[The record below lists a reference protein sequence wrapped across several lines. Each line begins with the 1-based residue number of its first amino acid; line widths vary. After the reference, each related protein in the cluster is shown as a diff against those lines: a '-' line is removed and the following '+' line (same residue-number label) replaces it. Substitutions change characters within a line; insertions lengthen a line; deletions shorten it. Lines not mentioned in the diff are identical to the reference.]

1 MTDLI
6 RYLEMNDEARKQ
18 YEDRCK
24 EIEARVMQRL
34 YFKVYRERN
43 KERLKEYERMRYL
56 RNKERKANENRN

>member
-1 MTDLI
+1 MMTDLI

-18 YEDRCK
+18 YEDRLR

-34 YFKVYRERN
+34 YFKAYRERN

-56 RNKERKANENRN
+56 RNKERKANEH

>member
-1 MTDLI
+1 VMTNQELRD
-6 RYLEMNDEARKQ
+6 
-18 YEDRCK
+18 K

-34 YFKVYRERN
+34 YFKAYRERN